1 MRSQR
6 AATDLRHW
14 LSNKFFVVG
23 ENSAHRFFGIKPC
36 DLF

>member
-6 AATDLRHW
+6 AVTDLRHW

-23 ENSAHRFFGIKPC
+23 ENSPHPSMALIADIK
-36 DLF
+36 